1 MLGSKLRRDVRC
13 NLVFMRPRSLLLLL
27 VAALS
32 LGLLVGC
39 GGGDDSNGKEASAD
53 TDVNELLKDT
63 FSGDQTIK
71 SGKLDLNANVN
82 AGGQAFTLKL
92 SGPFQSSG
100 DGTLPQADLDATAGF
115 AGQTL
120 ELGLTGTEDQ
130 AFVRYGKTEYEIPAA
145 VFQQIQAQ
153 YEQQAKQGG
162 DENQSL
168 ASLGIDPTKW
178 LTNAKNAGEAKV
190 GDTDTIKITGDV
202 DVPKLLDDV
211 NAAIAKLRSAGGGSA
226 GGLPDQ
232 LSEQDKQEAADAI
245 KDVSVEIYTGADDR
259 LMRRMVLGLKLE
271 VPTDAGTQPLD
282 VKLDMQFLDVN
293 EDQEI
298 EAPDD
303 ARPFS
308 ELAAKLQELG
318 IGLNGLS
325 GITGGGSSGGGATQ
339 QSLDDYAKCI
349 QDAQGDSAKE
359 RECSDAL
366 ATP

>member
-1 MLGSKLRRDVRC
+1 
-13 NLVFMRPRSLLLLL
+13 MRPRSLLLLL

-32 LGLLVGC
+32 LGLLAGC
-39 GGGDDSNGKEASAD
+39 GGDDKGGGKEASAS

-63 FSGDQTIK
+63 FSGDESIK
-71 SGKLDLNANVN
+71 SGKVNLNATVN
-82 AGGQAFTLKL
+82 AAGQAFSVKL

-100 DGTLPQADLDATAGF
+100 EGKLPQADLDATASF

-145 VFQQIQAQ
+145 IFKQIQAQ

-178 LTNAKNAGEAKV
+178 LTNARNAGEAKV
-190 GDTDTIKITGDV
+190 GETDTIKITGDV

-211 NAAIAKLRSAGGGSA
+211 NTAMGKLRSVGGGGAS
-226 GGLPDQ
+226 GLPDQ
-232 LSEQDKQEAADAI
+232 LSEQDKQQAEDAI

-259 LMRRMVLGLKLE
+259 IMRRMVVALKLE
-271 VPTDAGTQPLD
+271 IPTDAGTQPLD
-282 VKLDMQFLDVN
+282 VKIDMQFQDVN

-298 EAPDD
+298 EAPEN

-318 IGLNGLS
+318 IGLNQLGAGAAGS
-325 GITGGGSSGGGATQ
+325 GSSSGGGGTTQ

-349 QDAQGDSAKE
+349 QDANGDSAKE
-359 RECSDAL
+359 RKCSDAL
-366 ATP
+366 TTP

>member
-13 NLVFMRPRSLLLLL
+13 NLLLMRQRSLLLLL

-32 LGLLVGC
+32 LGLVAGC
-39 GGGDDSNGKEASAD
+39 GGGDDKGGAKEASAS

-63 FSGDQTIK
+63 FSGDETIK
-71 SGKLDLNANVN
+71 SGKLKLDASVN
-82 AGGQAFTLKL
+82 AAGQAFTVKL

-100 DGTLPQADLDATAGF
+100 EGKMPQADLDATAGF

-120 ELGLTGTEDQ
+120 ELGLTGTEDE
-130 AFVRYGKTEYEIPAA
+130 AFVRYGKTEYAIPGPI
-145 VFQQIQAQ
+145 FEQIKAQ
-153 YEQQAKQGG
+153 YEQQAKQGSAQ
-162 DENQSL
+162 NPSL

-178 LTNAKNAGEAKV
+178 LTNARNAGEAKV

-211 NAAIAKLRSAGGGSA
+211 NTAIGKLRSVGGGGAS
-226 GGLPDQ
+226 GIPDQ
-232 LSEQDKQEAADAI
+232 LSEQDKQQAEDAI

-259 LMRRMVLGLKLE
+259 LMRRMVVALKLD
-271 VPTDAGTQPLD
+271 VPTDQGNQPLD
-282 VKLDMQFLDVN
+282 VKLDMQFEDVN

-298 EAPDD
+298 EAPED

-308 ELAAKLQELG
+308 ELAGKLQELG
-318 IGLNGLS
+318 IGLDGLS
-325 GITGGGSSGGGATQ
+325 AGGGSSSGGGATQ

-349 QDAQGDSAKE
+349 QDANGDSAKE
-359 RECSDAL
+359 RKCSDAL

>member
-13 NLVFMRPRSLLLLL
+13 NLLLMRQRSLLLLL

-32 LGLLVGC
+32 LGLLAGC
-39 GGGDDSNGKEASAD
+39 GGDDKGGGKEASAS

-63 FSGDQTIK
+63 FSGDESIK
-71 SGKLDLNANVN
+71 SGKLDLNATVN
-82 AGGQAFTLKL
+82 AAGQAFSVKL

-100 DGTLPQADLDATAGF
+100 DGKLPQADLDATASF
-115 AGQTL
+115 AGQKL

-130 AFVRYGKTEYEIPAA
+130 AFVRYGKTEYEIPGAI
-145 VFQQIQAQ
+145 FQQIQAQ
-153 YEQQAKQGG
+153 YEQQAKQGS
-162 DENQSL
+162 DENPSL

-178 LTNAKNAGEAKV
+178 LTNARNAGEAKV

-211 NAAIAKLRSAGGGSA
+211 NIALGKLRSVGGGGA
-226 GGLPDQ
+226 AGLPDQ
-232 LSEQDKQEAADAI
+232 LSEQDKQQAEDAI

-259 LMRRMVLGLKLE
+259 IMRRMVVGLKLD
-271 VPTDAGTQPLD
+271 VATDNGNQALD
-282 VKLDMQFLDVN
+282 VKIDMQFTDVN

-298 EAPDD
+298 EAPEN

-308 ELAAKLQELG
+308 ELTAKLQELG
-318 IGLNGLS
+318 IGLNGL
-325 GITGGGSSGGGATQ
+325 GAGATGDSSSGGATQ

-349 QDAQGDSAKE
+349 QDAKGDSAEE
-359 RECSDAL
+359 RKCSEAL
-366 ATP
+366 TTP

>member
-13 NLVFMRPRSLLLLL
+13 NLVLMRLRSLLLFL

-32 LGLLVGC
+32 LGLVAGC
-39 GGGDDSNGKEASAD
+39 GGDDKGGGKAASAS

-63 FSGDQTIK
+63 FSGDEAIE
-71 SGKLDLNANVN
+71 SGKLNLNASIN
-82 AGGQAFTLKL
+82 AAGQAFTLKL

-100 DGTLPQADLDATAGF
+100 EGKIPQADLDATAAF

-120 ELGLTGTEDQ
+120 ELGLTGTEDE
-130 AFVRYGKTEYEIPAA
+130 AFVRYGDTEYAIPGPI
-145 VFQQIQAQ
+145 FEQIKAQ
-153 YEQQAKQGG
+153 YEQQAKQGN
-162 DENQSL
+162 EESQSL
-168 ASLGIDPTKW
+168 ASLGIDPTNW

-211 NAAIAKLRSAGGGSA
+211 NTAIGKLRSVGGGGAS
-226 GGLPDQ
+226 GLPDQ
-232 LSEQDKQEAADAI
+232 LSAQDKQQAEDAI

-259 LMRRMVLGLKLE
+259 LMRRLVVALKLDVE
-271 VPTDAGTQPLD
+271 TDQGNQPLD
-282 VKLDMQFLDVN
+282 VKLDLQFEDVN

-318 IGLNGLS
+318 L
-325 GITGGGSSGGGATQ
+325 GIESLGAGGGSSGGGATQ
-339 QSLDDYAKCI
+339 QSLDDYAQCI
-349 QDAQGDSAKE
+349 QDANGDSAKE
-359 RECSDAL
+359 RKCSDAL